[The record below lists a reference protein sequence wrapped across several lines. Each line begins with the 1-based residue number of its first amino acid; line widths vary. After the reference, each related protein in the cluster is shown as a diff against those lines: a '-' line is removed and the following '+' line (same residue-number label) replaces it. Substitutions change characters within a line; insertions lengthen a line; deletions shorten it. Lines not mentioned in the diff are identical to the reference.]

1 MPIIITARVAAPPI
15 AAYFIANFWFC
26 HTKRETHTSHPH
38 TNAMTS
44 IIPKMIVHPFTLPY
58 WLGLIS
64 GSPARIRTW
73 VSRSRVSN
81 DGPLHYGAEQGSVW
95 FGA

>member
-1 MPIIITARVAAPPI
+1 MIIIPRVAAPAT
-15 AAYFIANFWFC
+15 AAYFTANSLLS
-26 HTKRETHTSHPH
+26 HTNLDTHTSQPQD
-38 TNAMTS
+38 NAINRRIANT
-44 IIPKMIVHPFTLPY
+44 IVQISTILYF
-58 WLGLIS
+58 GGVIS

-81 DGPLHYGAEQGSVW
+81 DGPLHYGAEHYSAW